1 MAHLLTLSRAG
12 LLALGFS
19 APAFADTATPAPT
32 AAECEVQF
40 KALDAD
46 ISGTLSEAEAPQ
58 VYAYA
63 RVGNMSVAPSG
74 YTKDEFLK
82 ACADNAFARP
92 APVAGAPFEGANSF
106 TEGQAKDRAAA
117 LGVSGISAM
126 TKDDKGVW
134 RGTGMVDT
142 ATVNVA
148 VDFKGNVV
156 TTAQ

>member
-1 MAHLLTLSRAG
+1 MAQLFSLPRIGA
-12 LLALGFS
+12 LALLIGT
-19 APAFADTATPAPT
+19 PAFADTATPAPT

-46 ISGTLSEAEAPQ
+46 INGTLTEAEAPQ
-58 VYAYA
+58 VYAHA
-63 RVGNMSVAPSG
+63 RVGNMTIAPSG

-82 ACADNAFARP
+82 ACADNDYARP

-106 TEGQAKDRAAA
+106 TEGQAKDRATAS
-117 LGVSGISAM
+117 GVSGISAM

>member
-1 MAHLLTLSRAG
+1 MAQLFSLPRIGA
-12 LLALGFS
+12 LALLLGT
-19 APAFADTATPAPT
+19 PAFADTATTAPT
-32 AAECEVQF
+32 TAECGVEF

-46 ISGTLSEAEAPQ
+46 INGTLTEAEAPQ

-63 RVGNMSVAPSG
+63 RVGNMTVAPSG
-74 YTKDEFLK
+74 YTKDEFIK

-117 LGVSGISAM
+117 SGVSGISAM

-142 ATVNVA
+142 AAVNVA

>member
-12 LLALGFS
+12 LLALCFA
-19 APAFADTATPAPT
+19 APAVADTATPAPT
-32 AAECEVQF
+32 AAECEVEF

-46 ISGTLSEAEAPQ
+46 INGTLTEAEAPQ

-63 RVGNMSVAPSG
+63 RVANMTVAQSG

-82 ACADNAFARP
+82 ACADDAFARP

-106 TEGQAKDRAAA
+106 TEAQAKDRAAA
-117 LGVSGISAM
+117 RGISGISAM

-134 RGTGMVDT
+134 RGIGMVDT